1 MKDKLQNG
9 VWRGEKMGV
18 IIEILILV
26 VMAAC
31 VVGMFFWADYK
42 VKKRNKEEY
51 KRTGIMLY
59 GIYQIIKGIKM

>member
-1 MKDKLQNG
+1 
-9 VWRGEKMGV
+9 MGV